1 MKYFL
6 NEMDEMPHYNYY
18 KFEEIKSYALDYISD
33 NEIKLEDFTEDQ
45 NELHN
50 MIYNEDYYIIGTYKA
65 KEWLGQLAFDIME
78 DVKNYELNHFGESY
92 TDITKPEKLVN
103 MYVYIVGEVVID
115 EIMQDTFYEPIDW
128 NIRKFKM
135 RGVQRRK

>member
-6 NEMDEMPHYNYY
+6 NDMGEMPHYNYY
-18 KFEEIKSYALDYISD
+18 KFEEIQNHALDYISD
-33 NEIKLEDFTEDQ
+33 NEIRLEDFTEDPH
-45 NELHN
+45 ELHN

-65 KEWLGQLAFDIME
+65 KEWLGKLAFEIMV

-92 TDITKPEKLVN
+92 TDLTSPENVVN
-103 MYVYIVGEVVID
+103 MYVYIVGEVVINRLF
-115 EIMQDTFYEPIDW
+115 EDTFYEPIDW

-135 RGVQRRK
+135 RGLQRRK